1 MPKNASLWKLIPV
14 VVAIMLIFVSLS
26 ITSIDNISA
35 SRESEIFVVGL
46 ESNDLSEVYVE
57 VGDNYFNPNEIEV
70 EPGQMI
76 VFENV
81 GNIDHT
87 VTIEGTEYDEIIS
100 PGETV
105 TVIIEEEGIY
115 DLSCRFHAGQDG
127 TIIVGESEPE
137 LVDHELNIEP
147 TEGEAPLEIDI
158 EISVQNVGDAEG
170 EEIIKIDE
178 EEFETVTVPAG
189 ETVQESFSYTFELAG
204 EYTIEFGDQ
213 TQVVEVEEK
222 DLNEMYVEVGDNY
235 FDPDEI
241 EVEPGQTIV
250 FENVGNVDHTV
261 TIEGTEYDEIISPGE
276 TVTVIIEEEGIYDL
290 SCRFHAG
297 QDGTI
302 AVGVE
307 LPEEDDDD
315 IPGFTLISF
324 LGIII
329 ALTLIILIYNK
340 RKN

>member
-1 MPKNASLWKLIPV
+1 MSKNASLWKLIPV
-14 VVAIMLIFVSLS
+14 VVAIMLVFVSLS
-26 ITSIDNISA
+26 ITSIENISA

-57 VGDNYFNPNEIEV
+57 VGDNYFDPDEIEV
-70 EPGQMI
+70 EPGQTI

-87 VTIEGTEYDEIIS
+87 VTIEGTEYDEVIS

-105 TVIIEEEGIY
+105 TIVIEEEGAY
-115 DLSCRFHAGQDG
+115 DLNCRFHAGQDG
-127 TIIVGESEPE
+127 TIIVGETESE

-147 TEGEAPLEIDI
+147 TEGEVPLEIDI

-189 ETVQESFSYTFELAG
+189 ETVQESFSYTFEQAG

-213 TQVVEVEEK
+213 TQVVNVEEEI
-222 DLNEMYVEVGDNY
+222 DEMYVEVGDNY

-241 EVEPGQTIV
+241 EVEPGQAMV

-261 TIEGTEYDEIISPGE
+261 TIEGTEYDEVISPGE
-276 TVTVIIEEEGIYDL
+276 TVTIVIEEEGVYDL

-302 AVGVE
+302 AVGEE
-307 LPEEDDDD
+307 LPEEDD
-315 IPGFTLISF
+315 IPGFTSILF
-324 LGIII
+324 LGTII
-329 ALTLIILIYNK
+329 AVAIMILIYNK